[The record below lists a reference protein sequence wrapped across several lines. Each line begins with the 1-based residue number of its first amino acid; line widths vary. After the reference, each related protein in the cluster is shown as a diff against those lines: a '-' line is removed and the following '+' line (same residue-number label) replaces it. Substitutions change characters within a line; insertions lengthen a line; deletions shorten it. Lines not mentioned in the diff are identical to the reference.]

1 MKKYNHMLVFSLLIY
16 LILAIVVG
24 NTFLGAEHK
33 RNHAYRVEANR
44 IMAALT
50 DADAVNEID
59 VSTLEYVEGV
69 EFLDKTIVNPEEVR
83 DFFQEED
90 MRASYIQP
98 FYIENQLEG
107 YLKFLYQESTLNLKE
122 LLLVTEIA
130 LAMLEAFVFGVL
142 IFLKKK
148 LVDPFRDLSE
158 LPEELAKGHFK
169 GPVKEEKNRYL
180 GRFMWGMGQ
189 LKDALDIS
197 RGRQLELM
205 REKKT
210 MLLSLSHDIKT
221 PLNLI
226 KLYSKALEENI
237 YTDEEQKRNASHQI
251 GEKTKEIEKYVE
263 EIMQSSREDLLDMQV
278 NQGEFYLKDLLEKVL
293 SVYNEQCILRHIEL
307 KVEGYEN
314 RLLKGDVERGQ
325 EILENLFENA
335 FKYGDGCRIELD
347 FYEEDHCQL
356 IRIFNTGLPVT
367 DQEFNHLFESFFR
380 GSNAQGVKGSGLG
393 LYICREL
400 MHKMDGTVFAEMSE
414 GGMAFV
420 LVFQLA

>member
-1 MKKYNHMLVFSLLIY
+1 MKKYNYILVLSLLIY
-16 LILAIVVG
+16 LILAVVMG
-24 NTFLGAEHK
+24 NTFLGAKHK

-50 DADAVNEID
+50 DADAVNQID
-59 VSTLEYVEGV
+59 VSTFEYVEEI
-69 EFLDKTIVNPEEVR
+69 EFLDKTIVNPEAVR
-83 DFFQEED
+83 HFFKEED

-98 FYIENQLEG
+98 IYIDNQLEG
-107 YLKFLYQESTLNLKE
+107 YMKFLYQESTLNIKDLF
-122 LLLVTEIA
+122 LVSEIA
-130 LAMLEAFVFGVL
+130 LALLEMFVLGIL

-148 LVDPFRDLSE
+148 LVDPFANLIE

-169 GPVKEEKNRYL
+169 GPVKEEKSRYL

-197 RGRQLELM
+197 RKRQLELM
-205 REKKT
+205 KEKET
-210 MLLSLSHDIKT
+210 ILLSLSHDIKT

-226 KLYSKALEENI
+226 KLYGKALEENI

-293 SVYNEQCILRHIEL
+293 SVYNEQCLLQHMEL
-307 KVEGYEN
+307 KMERYEN

-335 FKYGDGCRIELD
+335 FKYGDGCRIVLD
-347 FYEEDHCQL
+347 FSEEDHC
-356 IRIFNTGLPVT
+356 
-367 DQEFNHLFESFFR
+367 
-380 GSNAQGVKGSGLG
+380 
-393 LYICREL
+393 
-400 MHKMDGTVFAEMSE
+400 
-414 GGMAFV
+414 
-420 LVFQLA
+420 